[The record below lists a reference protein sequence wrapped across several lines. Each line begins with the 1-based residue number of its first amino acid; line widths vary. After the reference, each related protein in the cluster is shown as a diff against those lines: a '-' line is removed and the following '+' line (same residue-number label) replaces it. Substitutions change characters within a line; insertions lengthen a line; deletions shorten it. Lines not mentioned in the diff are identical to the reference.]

1 MSFVL
6 TNSLC
11 GCSGTGST
19 GDHYHHCDGCII
31 LYLYVTAIVHISYM
45 YVQKE
50 SDCQKPKQH

>member
-31 LYLYVTAIVHISYM
+31 ATVSVRNCYSTYIIYV
-45 YVQKE
+45 
-50 SDCQKPKQH
+50 CPKRKRLSEA